1 MKTTIALVDMAD
13 DTESF
18 FIRNPPDSPI
28 EKWIGRFV
36 SDVAEVEFVEVLEA
50 EHCLRS
56 WSNPNVCPES

>member
-1 MKTTIALVDMAD
+1 MTTIALIDMAD

-36 SDVAEVEFVEVLEA
+36 GDVAEVEHVEVYGA
-50 EHCLRS
+50 EFVRS

>member
-36 SDVAEVEFVEVLEA
+36 NDLTQVEYVEVYAAVLD
-50 EHCLRS
+50 RS